1 MSRSLWYYQTRRDD
15 TEVIDK
21 LQQLVE
27 KYSRKGIDTYY
38 KLIRREGL
46 KWGRNRVLRVYRL
59 MKLSFR
65 RKCKK
70 RIPARLKVPLVIAEG
85 LNKGWTMD
93 FMSDALVNGRRVRV
107 LNIMDEYSREALA
120 VYPDY
125 SIPSVSVINQL
136 EILEQHRD
144 LPDSFR
150 LDNGPEFTSFEFT
163 EWCRSKN
170 IKITYIQ
177 PGRPMQNA
185 YIERF
190 NKTYRDEV
198 LDAYLFENLEELRIL
213 SENWMRIQNN
223 EIPHGSLNDFTP
235 QEFAQK
241 AVNSG
246 KPASLK
252 RPSGFTTINSH
263 NSSSNSREKSKS
275 ALS

>member
-15 TEVIDK
+15 TEVIEK
-21 LQQLVE
+21 LQELVD
-27 KYSRKGIDTYY
+27 KYSRKGIDMYY

-163 EWCRSKN
+163 EWCRLKN

-190 NKTYRDEV
+190 NKTYRDEI

-223 EIPHGSLNDFTP
+223 EIPHGSLNDLTP
-235 QEFAQK
+235 HEYAAK

-246 KPASLK
+246 K
-252 RPSGFTTINSH
+252 PSGFTTINSH
-263 NSSSNSREKSKS
+263 NSSSNSRKKSKS
-275 ALS
+275 TLS

>member
-1 MSRSLWYYQTRRDD
+1 
-15 TEVIDK
+15 VIEK
-21 LQQLVE
+21 LQQLAE

-46 KWGRNRVLRVYRL
+46 RWGRNRVLRVYRL
-59 MKLSFR
+59 MKLSLR

-70 RIPARLKVPLVIAEG
+70 RIPARLKVPLIIAEG

-125 SIPSVSVINQL
+125 SIPAVSVINQL

-163 EWCRSKN
+163 DWCRLKN
-170 IKITYIQ
+170 IKISYIQ

-213 SENWMRIQNN
+213 SEEWMRIQNK
-223 EIPHGSLNDFTP
+223 EIPHGSLNDLTP
-235 QEFAQK
+235 QEFAEK

-246 KPASLK
+246 KPASRK
-252 RPSGFTTINSH
+252 NQSGFTTINSH
-263 NSSSNSREKSKS
+263 NSNSRKSKL